1 MAIEPLA
8 DNSFWDFSLALYA
21 SEAVAQQCLALQ
33 DDWDAD
39 VNLLLYGIWLA
50 HHGIGW
56 SDDAVKTL
64 QAEFDPWRK
73 ITIVPLRTVRR
84 RLRFQTKRRYYNFL
98 KDLELRAERR
108 QQDRLWLHWLAD
120 YCPDPRAHKSTDT
133 LPSCPRPVAADAF
146 QQVLQANLQL
156 YLQRL
161 EMRPRSQAMH
171 PKVDDQLDSLIA
183 AVVAQRASTSL
194 SQL

>member
-21 SEAVAQQCLALQ
+21 SESVAQQCLALQ

-120 YCPDPRAHKSTDT
+120 YCDVHDAEHTSFSAPG
-133 LPSCPRPVAADAF
+133 PVAADSF
-146 QQVLQANLQL
+146 QQALQENLL
-156 YLQRL
+156 VYLKRL
-161 EMRPRSQAMH
+161 EMRPRSQVMH
-171 PKVDDQLDSLIA
+171 PKVDDQLDSLIS
-183 AVVAQRASTSL
+183 AVVAQRASAVL
-194 SQL
+194 SER